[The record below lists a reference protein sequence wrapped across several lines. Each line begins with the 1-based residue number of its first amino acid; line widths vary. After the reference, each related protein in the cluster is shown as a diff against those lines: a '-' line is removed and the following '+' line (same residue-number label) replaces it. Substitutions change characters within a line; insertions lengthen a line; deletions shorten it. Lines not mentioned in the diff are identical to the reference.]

1 MKMFAK
7 PLMLAAALSVGAT
20 PALAQS
26 AAQAPRA
33 AAAMQDESN
42 LAGAGENDT
51 FVYGVIIAIVI
62 AAAVL
67 IATND
72 TPDEP
77 ASP

>member
-1 MKMFAK
+1 MKILAK
-7 PLMLAAALSVGAT
+7 PLMLAAALSVAAT
-20 PALAQS
+20 PAFAQS
-26 AAQAPRA
+26 AAQTPRA
-33 AAAMQDESN
+33 AATLQDESN

-77 ASP
+77 LSP